1 MALVGG
7 VALVGWMLSSW
18 LDDMTNI
25 VGLNDIQGTLDYG
38 RGNYMP
44 DFIGYASV
52 ITPLWVRYCRCYLA
66 LQDVPHPS

>member
-1 MALVGG
+1 
-7 VALVGWMLSSW
+7 
-18 LDDMTNI
+18 MTNI

-52 ITPLWVRYCRCYLA
+52 ITPLWVHYSRCYLA
-66 LQDVPHPS
+66 LQEVPHPS